1 MRAQIP
7 TSSDEQLSV
16 PQFRILLKLAKESS
30 THKALAEW
38 MGVAAPTLTRMVD
51 TLVERKLVER
61 VVDSNDR
68 RQIYL
73 SATLLGKS
81 HYDRYRLKVQER
93 LTAKI
98 ELLTSAQKSILSE
111 GLRVMNLLY
120 TD

>member
-68 RQIYL
+68 LLKRNSSREKPLRSLPTQSPRTPHRQ
-73 SATLLGKS
+73 
-81 HYDRYRLKVQER
+81 
-93 LTAKI
+93 
-98 ELLTSAQKSILSE
+98 
-111 GLRVMNLLY
+111 N
-120 TD
+120 